1 MFSVLF
7 PVLISSIQR
16 GNKGRK
22 VTDLGGKFSATHK
35 IEEMGEKKKKC
46 NPPTTTS
53 HSTHH
58 WRSAFQLL
66 LLANIIADVLVL
78 PYMSAN

>member
-35 IEEMGEKKKKC
+35 IEEMGEKKK
-46 NPPTTTS
+46 
-53 HSTHH
+53 
-58 WRSAFQLL
+58 SATLQQPRH
-66 LLANIIADVLVL
+66 IPHITGGL
-78 PYMSAN
+78 PFSCYY

>member
-35 IEEMGEKKKKC
+35 IEEMGEKKKVQPS
-46 NPPTTTS
+46 NNHVTFHTS
-53 HSTHH
+53 LEVCL
-58 WRSAFQLL
+58 SAV
-66 LLANIIADVLVL
+66 IISKH
-78 PYMSAN
+78 YR